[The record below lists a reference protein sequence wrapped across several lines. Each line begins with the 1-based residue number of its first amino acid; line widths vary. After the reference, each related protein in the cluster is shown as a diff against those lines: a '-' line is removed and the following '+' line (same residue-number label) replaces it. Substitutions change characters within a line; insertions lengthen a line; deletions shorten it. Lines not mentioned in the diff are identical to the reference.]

1 MKTLLIALITSA
13 CFSVLPVSAQSV
25 SYSYD
30 RSGNR
35 IGRKSSSPNRV
46 RTKGNNATKTAAT
59 SNINAVF
66 NSVSKNIEITSK
78 DFLCSQM
85 RISVYSASGQTV
97 YSSII
102 SKDHI
107 TIDAS
112 SFPSGIYL
120 VEIECG
126 ETRLSRKVT
135 IEQHEKHCPIHI
147 SDIFFTAVAVAC
159 TDSIGDNRQI

>member
-1 MKTLLIALITSA
+1 MKAFLIILMTLA
-13 CFSVLPVSAQSV
+13 CFPFISVSAQSV

-46 RTKGNNATKTAAT
+46 KTKERNVTG
-59 SNINAVF
+59 NAVSSDVNAVY
-66 NSVSKNIEITSK
+66 NSISKNIDITSG
-78 DFLCSQM
+78 DFLRTPM
-85 RISVYSASGQTV
+85 KIGVYSASGQAI

-102 SKDHI
+102 SKEHI

-112 SFPSGIYL
+112 SFPVGIYI

-126 ETRLSRKVT
+126 ETKLSRKIT
-135 IEQHEKHCPIHI
+135 IE
-147 SDIFFTAVAVAC
+147 
-159 TDSIGDNRQI
+159 